1 MPPRLSPPKT
11 DRRDPSQHRHLRGL
25 GRGNIAE
32 RGIHM
37 VWAGA
42 GDRHAIHHDLGTL
55 VAQAMQEGNSGQFA
69 VAMQADTGRIG
80 QCIGAVM
87 TRRSWCC
94 TLRAEAAMEL
104 ASCPST

>member
-1 MPPRLSPPKT
+1 
-11 DRRDPSQHRHLRGL
+11 
-25 GRGNIAE
+25 
-32 RGIHM
+32 M

-55 VAQAMQEGNSGQFA
+55 VAQTMQKGNRGQFA

-87 TRRSWCC
+87 TGGLPPESRSGNGTGVLPIDLDAGRNYGNLERQVCRNF
-94 TLRAEAAMEL
+94 RAG
-104 ASCPST
+104 